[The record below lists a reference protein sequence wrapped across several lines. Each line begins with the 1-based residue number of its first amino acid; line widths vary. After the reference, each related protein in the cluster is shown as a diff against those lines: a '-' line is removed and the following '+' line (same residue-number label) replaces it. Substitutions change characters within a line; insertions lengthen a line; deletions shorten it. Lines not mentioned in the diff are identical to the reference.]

1 VSLENTESNSL
12 AKKLSQSWRSDESIF
27 EVLKE
32 KEYTAVG
39 FQLGELKVP
48 IFSCLNDI
56 YYTIKDGD
64 SNTALMMLDL
74 LGSWLQSSTT
84 QEAVERFQDFHVKL
98 STSDMDKGLERLLNA
113 EH

>member
-1 VSLENTESNSL
+1 VSLENTENSSL
-12 AKKLSQSWRSDESIF
+12 AKKLSQSWKSNESIF

-39 FQLGELKVP
+39 FQLGELRVP
-48 IFSCLNDI
+48 IFACLSDI
-56 YYTIKDGD
+56 YYTVKDGD
-64 SNTALMMLDL
+64 SQTGLMMLDL

-84 QEAVERFQDFHVKL
+84 QEAIERFQDFHVKL
-98 STSDMDKGLERLLNA
+98 STSDMDKTLERLLNA